1 MGDNIKKTASGF
13 ALSSGAVL
21 HDRYVIES
29 VVGQGGFGIVYSAKD
44 RQLDIK
50 VAVKE
55 FFVGRLAARGND
67 GITVEVK
74 EGSKLFEEYRYRK
87 LRFLNEARNLAK
99 FSKHPNIVNVYD
111 FFEENNTAYMVM
123 EYLDGISMNSY
134 MKQNGGKLDETS
146 VLEIARSVA
155 GALSSMHKEGIYHLD
170 IAPDNIFLCSGSV
183 IKLIDF
189 GAAKFNEKEKGIKDV
204 ILKPGYSPPEQYIIN
219 GKVDERSDIYALA
232 ATMYRALTGT
242 KPPEATNRKTIDTL
256 VAPKK
261 IVSEI
266 KEPLN
271 DAIVRALSVE
281 PELRFASVKEF
292 VEGFSGIRT
301 VKDPAEVLK
310 VRRAVRFAA
319 VILMAIAFGTA
330 VFLLLTRNYKN
341 RKIDEENNPVK
352 AAKIDFWICTDY
364 GSDKFIA
371 YDTFLKEFMRVN
383 EEVIINLTCYPEESY
398 EEKLK
403 EKYQKDGLP
412 DVFESNGINL
422 ATFEGLRDVGHILEL
437 EEAEECTLLKSYPDR
452 YQDEKKLPVSFDVPV
467 VCVITHGKTY
477 KQTNGKT
484 FTDLSV
490 LTEEG
495 YAVDEEKTDLIRKNF
510 GTELI
515 LGGDTAESFYNDDVA
530 VLFSSAEHLRKVKE
544 KTEMYQKTFLLY
556 DSNTVKCEYM
566 TEFSIGSSDERNEAI
581 QDALLESM
589 LGRDA
594 QMILFISMGGDGELP
609 LNDSCLAKKCK
620 GSEIEHLTEILPKMV
635 VARN

>member
-292 VEGFSGIRT
+292 SEIDLSDNKKFESMTGGENGEVTFTETDSGDKANDSGIKQTETKNSKNT
-301 VKDPAEVLK
+301 VLLIV
-310 VRRAVRFAA
+310 
-319 VILMAIAFGTA
+319 VIVMILLIVIVI
-330 VFLLLTRNYKN
+330 VFLILRYRSIKKSMDDK
-341 RKIDEENNPVK
+341 KIP
-352 AAKIDFWICTDY
+352 
-364 GSDKFIA
+364 
-371 YDTFLKEFMRVN
+371 
-383 EEVIINLTCYPEESY
+383 
-398 EEKLK
+398 
-403 EKYQKDGLP
+403 
-412 DVFESNGINL
+412 
-422 ATFEGLRDVGHILEL
+422 
-437 EEAEECTLLKSYPDR
+437 
-452 YQDEKKLPVSFDVPV
+452 
-467 VCVITHGKTY
+467 
-477 KQTNGKT
+477 
-484 FTDLSV
+484 
-490 LTEEG
+490 
-495 YAVDEEKTDLIRKNF
+495 
-510 GTELI
+510 
-515 LGGDTAESFYNDDVA
+515 
-530 VLFSSAEHLRKVKE
+530 
-544 KTEMYQKTFLLY
+544 
-556 DSNTVKCEYM
+556 
-566 TEFSIGSSDERNEAI
+566 
-581 QDALLESM
+581 
-589 LGRDA
+589 
-594 QMILFISMGGDGELP
+594 
-609 LNDSCLAKKCK
+609 
-620 GSEIEHLTEILPKMV
+620 
-635 VARN
+635 